1 MKLVDTAVRRPVLTV
16 MMVAVLI
23 VLGIF
28 SFTRLTVELFPKVDI
43 PVVSI
48 TTIYEGAGPKE
59 VESQVTEK
67 IEDEVS
73 TVSNVKTIN
82 STSMENYSIITV
94 EFNVGTNIDFASIE
108 IKDKVDAIL
117 NKLPE
122 GIERPSIVK
131 FDLNALPIMSLSVS
145 ADRPLNEV
153 YDIADNEV
161 RDRLNQINGLASID
175 IVGGLQREI
184 QVNVK
189 KEALLRYGLDIN
201 SVASVIG
208 AENRNIPV
216 GRLTRTEGEYT
227 LRVQGEYATLSDL
240 AATTI
245 ATPKGGTVTIGD
257 IATVKDSFK
266 ERRDS
271 ATFNGK
277 PSVGVIIYK
286 RSDANTVSVAT
297 NVYLAIRDLKKTLPE
312 SYEIGIASDYSTFI
326 TQSVNDVIKNIIL
339 GILITALFLYI
350 FLHNLRFTFIVSMT
364 MPTCIVSSFILIN
377 AAGFSLNMMTLMALG
392 ISVGMLVNDSLLIL
406 ENIDRHVG
414 LGETPAEA
422 AKNGASE
429 IALAVSA
436 TTMTHMVVFTPI
448 AFMGGI
454 IGQFFRQ
461 FGITVVFITAISLLC
476 AFTLTPML
484 ASKLLGKKM
493 ETATRKP
500 ARNKYLERGREII
513 SGFFGRWDTFYESV
527 KSAYGK
533 GLVWCLD
540 HPKRTALA
548 VLGLFFLSFVM
559 LFMVGGEFTP
569 YSDQGYMSVDVTL
582 PSRTN
587 LEDTERVMAEIA
599 VIAEKHPEIE
609 STFISIGGENKGI
622 NEGQLT
628 IKMVPL
634 SDRDMTTREFV
645 NVIRPELASIPS
657 ADIIVSESS
666 SFSGKSEAAIT
677 VDVTGPDLD
686 AVKKLSNEMLAFM
699 YTTKGLTDIA
709 TSEKSPK
716 PEYRF
721 IPDRYRIS
729 SLGINTSAVYSAL
742 RTSFEGEVPSVFR
755 DKSKEYDIRVRLA
768 EADRTDVDSF
778 SGVMIG
784 TPKGVVPVGRLGD
797 MVETTGDSEILRK
810 NRNKLIELT
819 ANIGSGTLSDYEAM
833 IKSKRGKMDIPQGYD
848 IALAGE
854 SENKAEAF
862 GSLFQA
868 LFMSIILVYILLAA
882 MLESYVHPFTIMLSL
897 PLGLVGVATALFIG
911 RQTINIQSM
920 MAIVM
925 LVGIV
930 VNNSILILENTGRLR
945 DEGIPRR
952 KALVESCN
960 VKFRPLAM
968 ANLAIACSLIPQIMG
983 GADTGFQKSM
993 AVATIG
999 GILTAGAFTLF
1010 FIPVI
1015 YEYLDRFTKQ
1025 GRLEREK
1032 KR

>member
-1 MKLVDTAVRRPVLTV
+1 MNLVETAVKRPVLTV
-16 MMVAVLI
+16 MMVAVLV
-23 VLGIF
+23 VLGVF
-28 SFTRLTVELFPKVDI
+28 SFTRLTIELFPKVDI

-48 TTIYEGAGPKE
+48 TTIYAGAGPKE

-82 STSMENYSIITV
+82 STSMENASIIAV

-117 NKLPE
+117 NDLPE
-122 GIERPSIVK
+122 DVERPAIVK
-131 FDLNALPIMSLSVS
+131 FDLNALPIMNLSVS
-145 ADRPLNEV
+145 GNRPLDEV
-153 YDIADNEV
+153 YDIADNQV
-161 RDRLNQINGLASID
+161 RDRLNQIDGLASID
-175 IVGGLQREI
+175 IVGGLKREI
-184 QVNVK
+184 QVNVS

-201 SVASVIG
+201 SVATVIG
-208 AENRNIPV
+208 AENRNVPV

-227 LRVQGEYATLSDL
+227 LRVQGEYTSISDL
-240 AATTI
+240 AATNI
-245 ATPKGGTVTIGD
+245 ATPKGGTVTLGD
-257 IATVKDSFK
+257 IAYVKDSFK
-266 ERRDS
+266 DRRDS

-277 PSVGVIIYK
+277 PSVGIIIYK
-286 RSDANTVSVAT
+286 RSDANTVNVAK

-312 SYEIGIASDYSTFI
+312 GYEIGIASDLSTFI
-326 TQSVNDVIKNIIL
+326 TQSVNDVIENIIL
-339 GILITALFLYI
+339 GILITALFLYM

-364 MPTCIVSSFILIN
+364 MPTCVVSSFILIY
-377 AAGFSLNMMTLMALG
+377 AAGFTLNMMTLMALG

-406 ENIDRHVG
+406 ENIDRHIG
-414 LGETPAEA
+414 LGEPPAEA

-448 AFMGGI
+448 AYMGGI
-454 IGQFFRQ
+454 VGQFFRQ

-484 ASKLLGKKM
+484 ASKLLGRKVKPSKK
-493 ETATRKP
+493 KP
-500 ARNKYLERGREII
+500 ERNKYLDYVREVVNR
-513 SGFFGRWDTFYESV
+513 FFGHWDTVYESV
-527 KSAYGK
+527 KSAYGR
-533 GLVWCLD
+533 GLDWCLD
-540 HPKRTALA
+540 HPRKT
-548 VLGLFFLSFVM
+548 VLGAVGLFLFSFVL
-559 LFMVGGEFTP
+559 LFLVGGEFTP
-569 YSDQGYMSVDVTL
+569 YSDQGYMTVEATL
-582 PSRTN
+582 PSQTTI
-587 LEDTERVMAEIA
+587 EETEHVMSEIA
-599 VIAEKHPEIE
+599 AVVEKHPEVE

-622 NEGQLT
+622 NEGELT

-634 SDRDMTTREFV
+634 SDRDLTTREFV
-645 NVIRPELASIPS
+645 NVIRPEFSSIPS
-657 ADIIVSESS
+657 ADIVVSESS
-666 SFSGKSEAAIT
+666 SFSGGGEAAIT
-677 VDVTGPDLD
+677 VDVTGPDLGT
-686 AVKKLSNEMLAFM
+686 VKKLSNEMLAFM
-699 YTTKGLTDIA
+699 YATGGMTDIA

-729 SLGINTSAVYSAL
+729 SLGINTSAVYLAL
-742 RTSFEGEVPSVFR
+742 RTSFEGDVPSVFR
-755 DKSKEYDIRVRLA
+755 EKGKEYDIRVRLA

-778 SGVMIG
+778 SGVMID
-784 TPKGVVPVGRLGD
+784 TPKGVVPVSRLGD
-797 MVETTGDSEILRK
+797 VMETTGESQILRK

-819 ANIGSGTLSDYEAM
+819 ANIGSGTLSDYETM
-833 IKSKRGKMDIPQGYD
+833 IKSKRDKMDIPQGYE

-854 SENKAEAF
+854 SQTKAESF
-862 GSLFQA
+862 VSLFQA

-897 PLGLVGVATALFIG
+897 PLGLVGVAAALFIG
-911 RQTINIQSM
+911 RQTINIQSI
-920 MAIVM
+920 MAIIM
-925 LVGIV
+925 LVGVV
-930 VNNSILILENTGRLR
+930 VNNSILMLENTNRLR
-945 DEGIPRR
+945 EEGMTRR
-952 KALVESCN
+952 KALVESCH

-968 ANLAIACSLIPQIMG
+968 ANLAIACSLIPQILG

-999 GILTAGAFTLF
+999 GILTAGVFTLF

-1025 GRLEREK
+1025 GRLERGQK
-1032 KR
+1032 